1 LHNPSKPDPED
12 AMRFPSR
19 ARHWLA
25 RVSFLC
31 LVISSTQAGAK
42 DLLAWREAR
51 DMQALVGQLEGW
63 LDAKTD
69 LPRRDTAPAIRLI
82 STAHLARLAP
92 IRAANEASHT
102 RGLYDPDT
110 ETIWL
115 VRPWSRKSP
124 YDVSVLLHELTHHRQ
139 AEHGHWYCPGAQ
151 ELPAYRL
158 QQAWL
163 NELGLEPNVNWV
175 AVILEAGCTSRDF
188 HPD

>member
-1 LHNPSKPDPED
+1 
-12 AMRFPSR
+12 MRFPSR

-31 LVISSTQAGAK
+31 LVVSSTQAGAK

-51 DMQALVGQLEGW
+51 DIQALVVQLEGW

-82 STAHLARLAP
+82 SMAHLARLAP

-163 NELGLEPNVNWV
+163 NELGLEPNVNWI